1 MQATLQEE
9 PQRARSPGVA
19 RVARAHEHTNTR
31 THEHTNTRTHERP
44 GLAGQSA
51 QSAQSAQSVQSVQSV
66 QQIGKSRANR
76 AFDARSVKPDAGQQ
90 RRLVAVVDES
100 IG

>member
-19 RVARAHEHTNTR
+19 RVARA
-31 THEHTNTRTHERP
+31 HEHTNTRTHERP

>member
-9 PQRARSPGVA
+9 PQRARSP
-19 RVARAHEHTNTR
+19 RVARA
-31 THEHTNTRTHERP
+31 HEHTNTRTHERP

-51 QSAQSAQSVQSVQSV
+51 QSAQSAQSVQSA

-76 AFDARSVKPDAGQQ
+76 ALDARSVKPDAGQQ